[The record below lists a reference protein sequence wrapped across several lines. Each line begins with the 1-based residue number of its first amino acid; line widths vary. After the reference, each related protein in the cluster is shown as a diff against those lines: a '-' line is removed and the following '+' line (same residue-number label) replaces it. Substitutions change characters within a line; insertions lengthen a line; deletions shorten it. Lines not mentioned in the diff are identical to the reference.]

1 MSFVPDFWH
10 WWIGGLVLLILEVFL
25 PGTFF
30 LWMGVAAGFV
40 GVLVWIWPAMPI
52 EYQIIV
58 FAVDS
63 VVNIVAWKRY
73 EKRRPVR
80 TDQPALNRRGEQY
93 VGRRFTLDDPI
104 VNGVGHLRV
113 DDTRWRIEGPDL
125 PAGRKVVVTGVDG
138 TVLRVEAAG
147 GNERE
152 RTYKRRKP

>member
-1 MSFVPDFWH
+1 MIQPDFWH
-10 WWIGGLVLLILEVFL
+10 WWIGGLVLLILEMVV

-52 EYQIIV
+52 EYQLIV

-63 VVNIVAWKRY
+63 VVNIVAWKLY
-73 EKRRPVR
+73 EKRRPPK
-80 TDQPALNRRGEQY
+80 TDQPTLNRRGEQY
-93 VGRRFTLDDPI
+93 IGRRFTLDAPL

-125 PAGRKVVVTGVDG
+125 PAGSTVVVTGVDG
-138 TVLRVEAAG
+138 VVLKVEAAD
-147 GNERE
+147 
-152 RTYKRRKP
+152 

>member
-10 WWIGGLVLLILEVFL
+10 WWIGGLVLLILEMFV

-40 GVLVWIWPAMPI
+40 GLLVWLWPAMPI

-63 VVNIVAWKRY
+63 VVNIVAWKLY

-125 PAGRKVVVTGVDG
+125 PAGSTVLVTGVDG
-138 TVLRVEAAG
+138 TVLRVEAADG
-147 GNERE
+147 E
-152 RTYKRRKP
+152 

>member
-10 WWIGGLVLLILEVFL
+10 WWIGGLVLLILEIFL

-40 GVLVWIWPAMPI
+40 GVLLWIWPALPI
-52 EYQIIV
+52 EYQIIL

-63 VVNIVAWKRY
+63 VVNIVAWKGY

-93 VGRRFTLDDPI
+93 VGRRFTLDEPI
-104 VNGVGHLRV
+104 VDGVGQLRV

-138 TVLRVEAAG
+138 TVLRVEPADSD
-147 GNERE
+147 
-152 RTYKRRKP
+152 

>member
-1 MSFVPDFWH
+1 MSFVADFWH
-10 WWIGGLVLLILEVFL
+10 WWIGGLVLLILEMFV

-40 GVLVWIWPAMPI
+40 GLLVWLWPAMPI

-63 VVNIVAWKRY
+63 VVNIVAWKLY

-125 PAGRKVVVTGVDG
+125 PAGSTVLVTGVDG
-138 TVLRVEAAG
+138 TVLRVEAAEG
-147 GNERE
+147 E
-152 RTYKRRKP
+152 

>member
-10 WWIGGLVLLILEVFL
+10 WWIGGLVLLILEMFV

-40 GVLVWIWPAMPI
+40 GLLVWLWPAMPI

-58 FAVDS
+58 FAAGS

-73 EKRRPVR
+73 EKRHPVR

-125 PAGRKVVVTGVDG
+125 PAGSTVLVTGVDG
-138 TVLRVEAAG
+138 TVLRVEAADG
-147 GNERE
+147 E
-152 RTYKRRKP
+152 